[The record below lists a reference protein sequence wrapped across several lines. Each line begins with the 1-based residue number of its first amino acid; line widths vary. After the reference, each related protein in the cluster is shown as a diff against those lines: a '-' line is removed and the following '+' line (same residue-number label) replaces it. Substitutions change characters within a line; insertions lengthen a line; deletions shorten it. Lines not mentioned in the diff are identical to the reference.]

1 MSNDFTPHDDAN
13 DPTAARLRAALNA
26 EAAMVQP
33 DDQLSSIRERTAD
46 GDRPWWRHPAALA
59 AAAAVVLGVAAGG
72 AAAVLGGDDDPT
84 VAVGGGDGSTSSTPS
99 DASTPSETPSTSE
112 GTATPTPAV
121 PVEGNVYVYYAM
133 VDDKTWRLYREER
146 PNIGMDPATMALTTM
161 FSEPAM
167 DPDYA
172 GTWPEGTAVTGYS
185 SKGDTATVDLDVPD
199 GTDVDD
205 FSYQQLVYTVTANDT
220 AVTKV
225 RVRIDGGPA
234 TAPIVRAPRLD
245 VQGLIWLLTP
255 TQGSTVSSPVQIT
268 GYGTA
273 FEGTISWEVRHEGSD
288 EVVADGF
295 TQGGSMGDFADFGDS
310 VELEPGTY
318 EMRAFESSA
327 ENGEPIHVD
336 TKTFTVE

>member
-1 MSNDFTPHDDAN
+1 MSHDEH

-33 DDQLSSIRERTAD
+33 DDRLSSIRERTETAPRQWWQ
-46 GDRPWWRHPAALA
+46 RPGVLA
-59 AAAAVVLGVAAGG
+59 VAAAVVLGLAFGG
-72 AAAVLGGDDDPT
+72 GAAVLGGDDDPT
-84 VAVGGGDGSTSSTPS
+84 VVAGGDDPTTAPS
-99 DASTPSETPSTSE
+99 ESSTPSETSSTPE
-112 GTATPTPAV
+112 GTPTSAV

-133 VDDKTWRLYREER
+133 VDGTDWRLYREER

-161 FSEPAM
+161 FSEPAL

-172 GTWPEGTAVTGYS
+172 VTWPEGTTVTGYS
-185 SKGDTATVDLDVPD
+185 SRGDVATVALDVPA
-199 GTDVDD
+199 GTGVDD
-205 FSYQQLVYTVTANDT
+205 FSYQQLVYTVTANDP

-225 RVRIDGGPA
+225 RVRTNGGPA
-234 TAPIVRAPRLD
+234 SAPITRAPRVD

-255 TQGSTVSSPVQIT
+255 AQGSTVSSPVAIT

-273 FEGTISWEVRHEGSD
+273 FEGTISWEVRREGSD

-295 TQGGSMGDFADFGDS
+295 TQGGSMGEFADFSDS

-327 ENGEPIHVD
+327 ETGEPIHVD
-336 TKTFTVE
+336 SKTFTVG